1 MNWKSS
7 VFSSGCLMHTPS
19 LHSPQNYST
28 RGSSWVF
35 PLNFNKSIFTNELTF
50 KKKRFIYLLAVLGFP
65 CCVGFSLIAAN
76 EGYSSLRC
84 AGFSLQWLL
93 LSRNTGSRC
102 SGFSSCSLW
111 AQELY
116 CGLSSTGLVVWW
128 TGLVVPRHMGSSRI
142 RDQTRVPYI
151 ARWILNN
158 WTTREAHELALLKE
172 IFLIVNCIT
181 LIIIFPIAC
190 SCILIDIYLIIKLC
204 PLLFFPWL
212 HWDIID
218 I

>member
-1 MNWKSS
+1 MFIAAFSRVAIWRENRVTLGNGLWIFKESIAAGLLMWVTRRELFKSQIAGMGCLDLKINKHKMPFVSIYKRNGWFCCNSLKAMNWKSS
-7 VFSSGCLMHTPS
+7 VFSSGYLMHTPS

-111 AQELY
+111 AQ
-116 CGLSSTGLVVWW
+116 
-128 TGLVVPRHMGSSRI
+128 
-142 RDQTRVPYI
+142 
-151 ARWILNN
+151 
-158 WTTREAHELALLKE
+158 
-172 IFLIVNCIT
+172 
-181 LIIIFPIAC
+181 
-190 SCILIDIYLIIKLC
+190 
-204 PLLFFPWL
+204 
-212 HWDIID
+212 
-218 I
+218 